1 MRNLAP
7 NMGTLKGS
15 PNPPATD
22 FARQSRAPSTRSLQL
37 GSAAAFGVALLSLM
51 GCGLISSDITK
62 VSFDLPSQT
71 FPFDASAFNLPAGGV
86 PAVPCTMTSQCCAL
100 VDCTAT
106 PVDCESNGTAM
117 VCTAEV
123 PVSQSTTVM
132 LKNQVPAL
140 STATS
145 IANITVKQ
153 IAYAVS
159 GNSLNVD
166 VPPTT
171 IYLAPQGVTDPHDT
185 RAKPFGTMPAIPKMT
200 NPSGTVML
208 GPDANATFSSFAHDL
223 SMPFNIIAATTVKV
237 PSGSPTPSGAI
248 TITVTGTLSASL

>member
-1 MRNLAP
+1 MRNC
-7 NMGTLKGS
+7 
-15 PNPPATD
+15 
-22 FARQSRAPSTRSLQL
+22 RSL
-37 GSAAAFGVALLSLM
+37 SFKVAAVAGVVLVSLFSGT

-71 FPFDASAFNLPAGGV
+71 FTFNTSQFNIPPGNSV
-86 PAVPCTMTSQCCAL
+86 AVPCGSGQVVTDCCNPPAPL
-100 VDCTAT
+100 PTVDCTAT
-106 PVDCESNGTAM
+106 PLVCEPNAQQTN
-117 VCTAEV
+117 VCTAAV

-153 IAYAVS
+153 IAYTVS
-159 GNSLNVD
+159 MNTLNVD
-166 VPPTT
+166 VPATT
-171 IYLAPQGVTDPHDT
+171 IYLAPSGVTNPNDPS
-185 RAKPFGTMPAIPKMT
+185 AKMFGTMPPIPQMT
-200 NPSGTVML
+200 TPSGTVML
-208 GPDANATFSSFAHDL
+208 APDASATFSSFAHDL

-237 PSGSPTPSGAI
+237 PSGSPNPSGAI